1 MKILGIHIPFTNQD
15 YHPFQWFDGPD
26 TIKIDAGISKI
37 SFTHSSSF
45 SGNFMRILLGIFTF
59 GIGFMF
65 ILGSAWV
72 IAGDSIIGMNN
83 EESKEP
89 CWPNQDTA
97 ITLSDGEVF
106 CKFDTYTDG
115 YSNYQI
121 ADDYYS
127 LEMYGEE
134 QKYRWSEENGIITDA
149 YHYDDSDEYYCMS
162 FIRASALPENWTADD
177 LIIGETHGDDA
188 YPEWCWESPDNSN
201 VVFNDTNSTPF
212 DGELLYEMY
221 PSDELYPSD
230 VVSWINTIQ
239 YKEDGGMI
247 NTFYESSRFMGAGG
261 NSIMGFFGFLLMGI
275 FTMSFGLMFRKRVIM
290 FDTATNQITEEFI
303 KRPRFGTIRS
313 EMKVPISVDIVKNTR
328 VVHHR
333 ESGDEHSSGRTWTT
347 THRGID
353 IMVDLV
359 GQGPKAVL
367 FLEGKNPQ
375 TEFESILELLF
386 STLGIKDEEE
396 GQKWWESDDQS

>member
-1 MKILGIHIPFTNQD
+1 MKVLGIHIPFTNQD
-15 YHPFQWFDGPD
+15 YHPFLWFDGPD
-26 TIKIDAGISKI
+26 TIKIDAGPSKI

-45 SGNFMRILLGIFTF
+45 SGNFMRILGGMLLLGL
-59 GIGFMF
+59 GFMF

-72 IAGDSIIGMNN
+72 IAGDSIIGMYN

-106 CKFDTYTDG
+106 CKSDTYTDG

-149 YHYDDSDEYYCMS
+149 YHYDGSDEYYCMS

-177 LIIGETHGDDA
+177 LINGETHGDDA

-212 DGELLYEMY
+212 DGELLYGMY

-239 YKEDGGMI
+239 YKEDGGVI
-247 NTFYESSRFMGAGG
+247 ITFYESSHFGE
-261 NSIMGFFGFLLMGI
+261 NVVFFQSFGLLFIGLI
-275 FTMSFGLMFRKRVIM
+275 FMSFGSWFRKRVIM
-290 FDTATNQITEEFI
+290 FDTATNQITEGFI

-313 EMKVPISVDIVKNTR
+313 EMKSPISVDIVKNTR
-328 VVHHR
+328 VVHHS
-333 ESGDEHSSGRTWTT
+333 EGGDEGTPSRTWTT

-386 STLGIKDEEE
+386 STLGIKEEE
-396 GQKWWESDDQS
+396 DSQKWWDSDDQS

>member
-1 MKILGIHIPFTNQD
+1 
-15 YHPFQWFDGPD
+15 
-26 TIKIDAGISKI
+26 
-37 SFTHSSSF
+37 
-45 SGNFMRILLGIFTF
+45 
-59 GIGFMF
+59 
-65 ILGSAWV
+65 
-72 IAGDSIIGMNN
+72 
-83 EESKEP
+83 
-89 CWPNQDTA
+89 
-97 ITLSDGEVF
+97 
-106 CKFDTYTDG
+106 
-115 YSNYQI
+115 
-121 ADDYYS
+121 
-127 LEMYGEE
+127 
-134 QKYRWSEENGIITDA
+134 
-149 YHYDDSDEYYCMS
+149 
-162 FIRASALPENWTADD
+162 
-177 LIIGETHGDDA
+177 
-188 YPEWCWESPDNSN
+188 
-201 VVFNDTNSTPF
+201 
-212 DGELLYEMY
+212 
-221 PSDELYPSD
+221 
-230 VVSWINTIQ
+230 
-239 YKEDGGMI
+239 
-247 NTFYESSRFMGAGG
+247 MGAGG

-290 FDTATNQITEEFI
+290 FDTVTNQITEEFI

>member
-26 TIKIDAGISKI
+26 TIKIDAGPSKI

-45 SGNFMRILLGIFTF
+45 SGNFMRILGGMLLF
-59 GIGFMF
+59 GLGFMF

-177 LIIGETHGDDA
+177 LIIGETYGDDA

-212 DGELLYEMY
+212 DGELLYEIR
-221 PSDELYPSD
+221 PDD
-230 VVSWINTIQ
+230 VALFIITWQ
-239 YKEDGGMI
+239 YTEDGELI
-247 NTFYESSRFMGAGG
+247 ITNYESSRFGEG
-261 NSIMGFFGFLLMGI
+261 SVVFFQFFGLLFIGLI
-275 FTMSFGLMFRKRVIM
+275 FMSFGSWFRKRVIM
-290 FDTATNQITEEFI
+290 FDTVTNQITEEFI

-313 EMKVPISVDIVKNTR
+313 EMKSPISVDIVKNTR

>member
-1 MKILGIHIPFTNQD
+1 
-15 YHPFQWFDGPD
+15 
-26 TIKIDAGISKI
+26 
-37 SFTHSSSF
+37 
-45 SGNFMRILLGIFTF
+45 MRILGGMLLF
-59 GIGFMF
+59 GLGFMF

-72 IAGDSIIGMNN
+72 IAGDSINGMNN

-106 CKFDTYTDG
+106 CKFDTSTEEYTD
-115 YSNYQI
+115 YQI
-121 ADDYYS
+121 ADGYYS
-127 LEMYGEE
+127 LKMYGEE

-149 YHYDDSDEYYCMS
+149 YHFDGMDEYYCMS
-162 FIRASALPENWTADD
+162 FIRASALPENWTGDD
-177 LIIGETHGDDA
+177 LIIGENHGDDA

-212 DGELLYEMY
+212 DGELLYEIY
-221 PSDELYPSD
+221 ASDTAL
-230 VVSWINTIQ
+230 WINTIQ
-239 YKEDGGMI
+239 YTEDGEFI
-247 NTFYESSRFMGAGG
+247 TTNYESIHFGEGSVVFFQ
-261 NSIMGFFGFLLMGI
+261 FFGLLLLGI
-275 FTMSFGLMFRKRVIM
+275 FTMSFGFMFRKRVIM
-290 FDTATNQITEEFI
+290 FDTVTNQITEEFI

-328 VVHHR
+328 VVHH
-333 ESGDEHSSGRTWTT
+333 SDDDGGGWTT

-396 GQKWWESDDQS
+396 GQKWWDSDDQS

>member
-26 TIKIDAGISKI
+26 TIKIDAGPSKI

-45 SGNFMRILLGIFTF
+45 SGNFMRILGGMFLF

-72 IAGDSIIGMNN
+72 IAGDSIIGMID

-97 ITLSDGEVF
+97 ITLSDGELF
-106 CKFDTYTDG
+106 CKFETYTDG

-177 LIIGETHGDDA
+177 LLFPYTGFGDDA

-212 DGELLYEMY
+212 DGELLYEIR
-221 PSDELYPSD
+221 PDD
-230 VVSWINTIQ
+230 VALFIITWQ
-239 YKEDGGMI
+239 YTEDGELI
-247 NTFYESSRFMGAGG
+247 ITNYESSRFGEG
-261 NSIMGFFGFLLMGI
+261 SVVFFQSFGLLFIGLI
-275 FTMSFGLMFRKRVIM
+275 FMSFGSWFRKRVIM
-290 FDTATNQITEEFI
+290 FDTVTNQITEEFI

>member
-26 TIKIDAGISKI
+26 TIKIDAGPSKI

-45 SGNFMRILLGIFTF
+45 SGNFMRILGGMFLF

-275 FTMSFGLMFRKRVIM
+275 FTMSFGFMFRKRVTV